1 VIGNLWI
8 PWPHFTDSKERL
20 TEDIERENEG
30 FSVMSFATVEQMNL
44 VKEIAA
50 LLTRT
55 HETVSVAESSAGGLI
70 SACLLSIPGASSFF
84 VGGSVLYSY
93 QIRKEIVGM
102 GQEEHGVYGG
112 STPELILEIALRFKD
127 RIGTDWAIGE
137 GGAAGPSRSP
147 YGHNAGY
154 TALAIAGPI
163 NRAKSIE
170 TGKYDRIENM
180 SEFTTALLS
189 FFLDV
194 LKEREAAKS

>member
-1 VIGNLWI
+1 MNFI
-8 PWPHFTDSKERL
+8 T
-20 TEDIERENEG
+20 
-30 FSVMSFATVEQMNL
+30 AEQTNL
-44 VKEIAA
+44 VKDIASI
-50 LLTRT
+50 LTRA

-84 VGGSVLYSY
+84 VGSSVLYSY

-102 GQEEHGVYGG
+102 GKEEHRVYGG
-112 STPELILEIALRFKD
+112 STPELILEMARRFREK
-127 RIGTDWAIGE
+127 IGTDWVIGE
-137 GGAAGPSRSP
+137 GGAAGPSKSP

-163 NRAKSIE
+163 SRAKSIE
-170 TGKYDRIENM
+170 TGKSDRIENM